1 MALSDPP
8 ASRKDTVAE
17 KATYFFFG
25 KNDEDEH
32 VVVQGKHSSDQIEQL
47 VRRSQTLTEK
57 GLWISVFVKG
67 EELSKNY
74 ESDTNLICTG
84 FDLNTL
90 RKGEIRHRRT

>member
-1 MALSDPP
+1 MKGCCANFEKIIGPQMALSDPP

-57 GLWISVFVKG
+57 GL
-67 EELSKNY
+67 
-74 ESDTNLICTG
+74 
-84 FDLNTL
+84 
-90 RKGEIRHRRT
+90 